1 MIISIHQPNYFP
13 WPGYFFKILKSDIFV
28 FLDDVQYSNNSFTCR
43 TNILENKNKSW
54 LSVPIKKKMGQKIN
68 QILIADLEWKMK
80 HLSKIK
86 NCYLKTEH
94 FSFLWDKINLIYN
107 SLHEA
112 NISEINKAI
121 IITLSKWFGYKTK
134 FFSSS
139 SPGRYS
145 AL

>member
-107 SLHEA
+107 YYLLLDSSLRFVKMALYE
-112 NISEINKAI
+112 
-121 IITLSKWFGYKTK
+121 LFR
-134 FFSSS
+134 SSS
-139 SPGRYS
+139 LILLTR
-145 AL
+145 

>member
-1 MIISIHQPNYFP
+1 MVIAIHQPNYFP

-54 LSVPIKKKMGQKIN
+54 LSVPIKKKMGQNIN

-86 NCYLKTEH
+86 TVILK
-94 FSFLWDKINLIYN
+94 L
-107 SLHEA
+107 
-112 NISEINKAI
+112 NIFQFYGK
-121 IITLSKWFGYKTK
+121 K
-134 FFSSS
+134 
-139 SPGRYS
+139 
-145 AL
+145 